1 MAELSL
7 QDMIQALP
15 PELQGEVHDFVAF
28 LLARQAKKR
37 KISQKD
43 TGTLKMR
50 FEWQGA
56 LKDMRGKYTSVELQ
70 HHISDMRAGKDETSS

>member
-1 MAELSL
+1 MAEISL
-7 QDMIQALP
+7 QDMIRTLP

-37 KISQKD
+37 KTSRRD
-43 TGTLKMR
+43 AGTVKMR

-56 LKDMRGKYTSVELQ
+56 LKEMRGQYTSVELQ
-70 HHISDMRAGKDETSS
+70 HHISDVRVGQDETSS